1 MGEEADKG
9 NNTDQKEKESD
20 KREGMGLWRQMPQGG
35 QRDRRD
41 KEEVSGFGRERAR
54 VFWWNSWGGN
64 QSVVDSGMRRR

>member
-20 KREGMGLWRQMPQGG
+20 KREGMGPWRQMPQGG

-41 KEEVSGFGRERAR
+41 KEEVSGFGRERATES
-54 VFWWNSWGGN
+54 FGGTAGVGT
-64 QSVVDSGMRRR
+64 SLW